1 MKSLAILLVLS
12 FTFSL
17 VTNVKA
23 QTVEFSQ
30 YTLGS
35 GDTVSITVYGQEDLS
50 LETRLTDIGVINY
63 PYLGEISVLGMTV
76 SGLESFIY
84 EGLKGDYLINPSVS
98 VSIIEYRPFF
108 INGEVNDPGG
118 YPYQPGLTVDKAAAL
133 AGGYTERASKT
144 KIFIDRS
151 VNGKQ
156 VTLSADRYM
165 QILPGDIVNIE
176 QSFF

>member
-1 MKSLAILLVLS
+1 MNKSTVLICLCVA
-12 FTFSL
+12 FIFL
-17 VTNVKA
+17 KNVSA
-23 QTVEFSQ
+23 QPVEVSQ

-76 SGLESFIY
+76 SGLENFIY

-108 INGEVNDPGG
+108 INGEVKDPGG

-151 VNGKQ
+151 INGKQ
-156 VTLSADRYM
+156 VTLNADRYM

>member
-1 MKSLAILLVLS
+1 MKSLAVLLVLI

-108 INGEVNDPGG
+108 INGEVKDPGG
-118 YPYQPGLTVDKAAAL
+118 YPYQPGLTVDKPL
-133 AGGYTERASKT
+133 HSREGT
-144 KIFIDRS
+144 RS
-151 VNGKQ
+151 GRRKRK
-156 VTLSADRYM
+156 S
-165 QILPGDIVNIE
+165 
-176 QSFF
+176 S

>member
-1 MKSLAILLVLS
+1 MKSLAILLILS

-17 VTNVKA
+17 ATNVKA

-50 LETRLTDIGVINY
+50 IETRLTDIGVINY

-84 EGLKGDYLINPSVS
+84 EGLKGDYLVDPSVS

-108 INGEVNDPGG
+108 INGEVKDPGG

-156 VTLSADRYM
+156 VTLGADRYM

>member
-1 MKSLAILLVLS
+1 MKNLLVALI
-12 FTFSL
+12 FSVAVMNFASGQSL
-17 VTNVKA
+17 QFN
-23 QTVEFSQ
+23 Q

-35 GDTVSITVYGQEDLS
+35 GDSLSITVYGQEDLS

-84 EGLKGDYLINPSVS
+84 EGLKGDYLVNPSVS

-108 INGEVNDPGG
+108 INGEVKDPGG
-118 YPYQPGLTVDKAAAL
+118 FPYQPGLTVDKAAAL

-144 KIFIDRS
+144 KIFIDRTI
-151 VNGKQ
+151 NGKQ
-156 VTLSADRYM
+156 ITLNGDRYM
-165 QILPGDIVNIE
+165 QILPGDIINIE
-176 QSFF
+176 QTFF

>member
-1 MKSLAILLVLS
+1 MKTLS
-12 FTFSL
+12 FLIFLCLTLGSIE
-17 VTNVKA
+17 NVIA
-23 QTVEFSQ
+23 QTDEFNQ

-35 GDTVSITVYGQEDLS
+35 GDTVRITVYGQEDLS

-84 EGLKGDYLINPSVS
+84 EGLRGDYLINPSVS
-98 VSIIEYRPFF
+98 VSIVEYRPFF

-144 KIFIDRS
+144 KIFIDRN
-151 VNGKQ
+151 VKGKQ

-165 QILPGDIVNIE
+165 PILPGDIVNIE

>member
-1 MKSLAILLVLS
+1 MKKALIVLFSWLLFTGLAS
-12 FTFSL
+12 
-17 VTNVKA
+17 A
-23 QTVEFSQ
+23 QNAQFSQ

-35 GDTVSITVYGQEDLS
+35 GDTVSISVYGQTDLS

-76 SGLESFIY
+76 GELESYIF

-108 INGEVNDPGG
+108 INGEVKNPGG
-118 YPYQPGLTVDKAAAL
+118 YQYQPGLTIDKAAAL

-144 KIFIDRS
+144 KIYIDRTI
-151 VNGKQ
+151 NGKQ
-156 VTLSADRYM
+156 VTLNANRFM
-165 QILPGDIVNIE
+165 QILPGDIVNID

>member
-35 GDTVSITVYGQEDLS
+35 GDTVSITVYGQKDLS

-108 INGEVNDPGG
+108 INGEVKDPGG

>member
-1 MKSLAILLVLS
+1 MKKIIAVFFCF
-12 FTFSL
+12 FTSVCF
-17 VTNVKA
+17 A
-23 QTVEFSQ
+23 QSSQFSQ

-35 GDTVSITVYGQEDLS
+35 GDTVSISVYGQADLS

-63 PYLGEISVLGMTV
+63 PYLGEVSVLGMTV
-76 SGLESFIY
+76 PELENFIY

-108 INGEVNDPGG
+108 INGEVENPGG
-118 YPYQPGLTVDKAAAL
+118 YPFQPGLTIDKAAAL

-144 KIFIDRS
+144 KIYIDRTID
-151 VNGKQ
+151 GKQ
-156 VTLSADRYM
+156 TTIDASRVM
-165 QILPGDIVNIE
+165 QILPGDIINIE

>member
-84 EGLKGDYLINPSVS
+84 EGLKGDYLVNPSVS

-108 INGEVNDPGG
+108 INGEVKDPGG

-156 VTLSADRYM
+156 VTLGADRYM

>member
-1 MKSLAILLVLS
+1 MNKVFALFLVVVCISSVLAQDVS
-12 FTFSL
+12 F
-17 VTNVKA
+17 K
-23 QTVEFSQ
+23 Q

-35 GDTVSITVYGQEDLS
+35 GDTVRISVYGQDDLS

-63 PYLGEISVLGMTV
+63 PYLGEIKVVGMTV

-98 VSIIEYRPFF
+98 VGIVEYRPFF
-108 INGEVNDPGG
+108 INGEVKKPGG
-118 YPYQPGLTVDKAAAL
+118 YPFQPGLTIDKAAAL

-144 KIFIDRS
+144 KIYIDRT
-151 VNGKQ
+151 VNGEQ
-156 VTLSADRYM
+156 LTLNADRYM
-165 QILPGDIVNIE
+165 QILPGDIINIE

>member
-12 FTFSL
+12 FMFSL

-35 GDTVSITVYGQEDLS
+35 GDTVSITVYGQKDLS

-76 SGLESFIY
+76 SGLESFIF

-156 VTLSADRYM
+156 VKLNADRYM

>member
-1 MKSLAILLVLS
+1 MKKVIAVFLCFFSS
-12 FTFSL
+12 FCWS
-17 VTNVKA
+17 
-23 QTVEFSQ
+23 QGSQFSQ

-35 GDTVSITVYGQEDLS
+35 GDTVSVAVYGQDDLS

-76 SGLESFIY
+76 TELENFIY

-98 VSIIEYRPFF
+98 VSIVEYRPFF
-108 INGEVNDPGG
+108 INGEVKNPGG
-118 YPYQPGLTVDKAAAL
+118 YPFQPGLTIDKAAAL

-144 KIFIDRS
+144 KIYIDRTI
-151 VNGKQ
+151 NGKQ
-156 VTLSADRYM
+156 TTIDANRFM
-165 QILPGDIVNIE
+165 QILPGDIINIE